1 MRPHGVVPKGSA
13 PEPEPCIAVPV
24 PARLWDMQDPH
35 GEADTHP
42 GLGALNPPGESSH
55 RSTAAAPHPHHCA
68 QHRAP
73 LLPSCEDAEFK

>member
-1 MRPHGVVPKGSA
+1 MRPHGVVPKDSA

-24 PARLWDMQDPH
+24 PARLWDVQDPH

-42 GLGALNPPGESSH
+42 GLGALNPPWRKQPPQH
-55 RSTAAAPHPHHCA
+55 CRCPHPHHSA